1 MEGGNYLLYLL
12 GTGCAIP
19 QAKRGGPG
27 ILLVSNP
34 EATNPRNEKEIILF
48 DLGRGTLDKLVQLGI
63 DFTKINYLFFTHYH
77 PDHTAELVSLFFAYR
92 DTRFGRKREKEFF
105 IYGPKG
111 LLNFYNNLCK
121 VYDSKIKADNYTLIV
136 KEIEK
141 EIFTS
146 STKISWQP
154 VEHTEESVGYR
165 VSLNNGKVFVYS
177 GDTGYSRKIV
187 NLASNA
193 DLLLLECAFP
203 EEYKKDDHL
212 TPSLAGQI
220 ATEAKVKKLVLTHF
234 YPLFQGVNIEEHCRK
249 YYSGEIIVGQDL
261 MKFTI

>member
-1 MEGGNYLLYLL
+1 MSELKTEIYLL

-19 QAKRGGPG
+19 QKKRAGPAV
-27 ILLVSNP
+27 LLIADS
-34 EATNPRNEKEIILF
+34 TGSKEIILF
-48 DLGRGTLDKLVQLGI
+48 DLGRGTLDKLANLDI
-63 DFTKINYLFFTHYH
+63 DFTLLDYLLFTHYH
-77 PDHTAELVSLFFAYR
+77 PDHTAELVNLLFAYR

-121 VYDSKIKADNYTLIV
+121 VYNSKINADNYTLFI

-146 STKISWQP
+146 STKISFQP
-154 VEHTEESVGYR
+154 VEHTEESIGYR
-165 VSLNNGKVFVYS
+165 VTLKNGKAFVYS
-177 GDTGYSRKIV
+177 GDTGYSRGIV
-187 NLASNA
+187 NLANNA

-203 EEYKKDDHL
+203 EEYKKEDHL

-220 ATEAKVKKLVLTHF
+220 AAEAKVKKLVLTHF
-234 YPLFQGVNIEEHCRK
+234 YPLFQGINIYDRCRK
-249 YYSGEIIVGQDL
+249 YYSGEIVIGEDL
-261 MKFTI
+261 MRFTI